1 MRIAPLVRLTL
12 GLTALS
18 LIVAACGSESAA
30 PTSPPAAPTTAPQ
43 PTAAPPQATATT
55 QPTATPR
62 PTPVPPPTATPVPV
76 PEGQL
81 TIALSTM
88 ASFELIQIAG
98 SPERQY
104 LDSLYD
110 YVIGATDKGELDTV
124 SGLANSFTISAD
136 GTSFTI
142 KTRTGVTFHNGD
154 AASAKDVLDRLNV
167 ARLPAH
173 AAAPP
178 ATSIQNSHRLSR
190 PTIPPYW

>member
-1 MRIAPLVRLTL
+1 M
-12 GLTALS
+12 
-18 LIVAACGSESAA
+18 
-30 PTSPPAAPTTAPQ
+30 
-43 PTAAPPQATATT
+43 
-55 QPTATPR
+55 
-62 PTPVPPPTATPVPV
+62 

-154 AASAKDVLDRLNV
+154 AASAKDVLDRLNRCKAAGSRCSTAGDLNTELASLESPDDTTLLV
-167 ARLPAH
+167 KLKTINIWWHLRTLSLLGSGGSANHVQPAFFH
-173 AAAPP
+173 
-178 ATSIQNSHRLSR
+178 
-190 PTIPPYW
+190 